1 MSFGVDTPET
11 FVLQEPRAARRGRGT
26 SDGRRRHTDS
36 MRTRSWWGSAPWVTG
51 MLLAAVASVP
61 GVAGGWGG
69 DPLPATEADRIRV
82 AFSPLPPGIPAPPG
96 IGIPGPDSVT
106 SDGGSSAAEALTSPD
121 QADAGDPEPE
131 DPIALDHP
139 VFNDVRADVVVVLP
153 PDGPYPIV
161 VNSLVESLI
170 DYFTARERERFGMWI
185 GRSGRYLGMIQRI
198 LRTRG
203 LPEELA
209 YTAMIESG
217 FSPRAVS
224 RVGAKGLW
232 QFMEATGRRYGL
244 VVNRWVDE
252 RFDPVKSTVAA
263 ARYLGDLY
271 GMFGHW
277 FLAQAAYNAG
287 EARVARA
294 IQRAGTTDFWALT
307 QTRHLPE
314 ETKLFVPQI
323 LAATVITRAPSRYGF
338 DVAMEAPLEFD
349 EVTVRRALDFETVA
363 ALAGVSIEAVR
374 ELNPA
379 LRAGITPPFG
389 AYDLRLPVG
398 SGARFESALET
409 APGVPTWVVHR
420 VGKNQSLADIARIHQ
435 VSPQGLAAVNQLPG
449 GRLRGV
455 TEVLVPVVHRP
466 ESRPGGPER
475 RVVRLPERTAVGSD
489 EARSREVVVRAG
501 DTLWGIA
508 ARHGVAPQALARLN
522 GRDLEQPIHPGE
534 RLRVP

>member
-1 MSFGVDTPET
+1 
-11 FVLQEPRAARRGRGT
+11 
-26 SDGRRRHTDS
+26 
-36 MRTRSWWGSAPWVTG
+36 MRTRSWWGSAPWVAG
-51 MLLAAVASVP
+51 VLLAAVTSVP
-61 GVAGGWGG
+61 GVAVGWGG

-82 AFSPLPPGIPAPPG
+82 AFIPPPPEMPAPPG

-106 SDGGSSAAEALTSPD
+106 PDGGSSAVEALTPPD
-121 QADAGDPEPE
+121 QVDGGDPEPE
-131 DPIALDHP
+131 DPIDLDHP
-139 VFNDVRADVVVVLP
+139 VFDDVRADAVVVLP

-161 VNSLVESLI
+161 VNGLVESLI
-170 DYFTARERERFGMWI
+170 DYFTARERERFGTWI

-198 LRTRG
+198 FRTRG

-287 EARVARA
+287 ESRVARA
-294 IQRAGTTDFWALT
+294 IQRARTTDFWALT

-323 LAATVITRAPSRYGF
+323 LAATVITRSPSRYGF
-338 DVAMEAPLEFD
+338 DVAMDAPLEFD

-389 AYDLRLPVG
+389 AYDLRLPAG

-409 APGVPTWVVHR
+409 ATGVPAWVVHR
-420 VGKNQSLADIARIHQ
+420 VGKNQSLADIARLYQ
-435 VSPQGLAAVNQLPG
+435 VSPQRLVAVNQLPR
-449 GRLRGV
+449 GRLRGG
-455 TEVLVPVVHRP
+455 TELLVPVVHRP
-466 ESRPGGPER
+466 DSRPGGPER
-475 RVVRLPERTAVGSD
+475 RVARLPERTAAGSD
-489 EARSREVVVRAG
+489 EARSRDVVVRAG

-522 GRDLEQPIHPGE
+522 GRDLGQPIHPGE